1 LLRGNVVWQGLV
13 WSCSLTSP
21 NLKVKQN
28 WLKIFLANFVGVLR
42 SQDKIDQPQYT
53 MKHYKTR
60 LEITE

>member
-1 LLRGNVVWQGLV
+1 
-13 WSCSLTSP
+13 
-21 NLKVKQN
+21 LKLFAYIPEPKGQAK
-28 WLKIFLANFVGVLR
+28 LAKIFLANFVGVLR